1 MTLCYWS
8 QLLFFHVNEVT
19 NLEYNGILPLHKP
32 KGMTSHDC
40 VFRLRKLLKTKK
52 VGHTGT
58 LDPDVTGVLPICIG
72 KATKVAEYMSDYP
85 KEYVGEVTLGS
96 STTTEDSSGEIVVQK
111 SVGTPPTI
119 EQVKKILHYFTG
131 EIDQV
136 PPMYSAVKVKGK
148 KLYEYAR
155 AGIEVERPVRRVYI
169 YEIQL
174 VENEIKSRHDKLSFS
189 FRVKCSKGTYV
200 RTLAVD
206 IGKKLGYPA
215 HMSYLQRIASGPFQL
230 SDCFTFEQ
238 LEDMVDKNEVQ
249 NVLLPIEEAI
259 KHFPS
264 IVVDKETEAK
274 IKNGSVLPQFKLI
287 DEKRFSVY
295 NEDGVCL
302 AIYQPH
308 PTKQGLIKPEKMLS

>member
-1 MTLCYWS
+1 ME
-8 QLLFFHVNEVT
+8 F
-19 NLEYNGILPLHKP
+19 NGILPLHKP

-72 KATKVAEYMSDYP
+72 KGTKVAEYMTDYP
-85 KEYVGEVTLGS
+85 KEYVGEVTLGW
-96 STTTEDSSGEIVVQK
+96 STTTEDSSGEIVEQK
-111 SVGTPPTI
+111 IVDTPPTL
-119 EQVKKILHYFTG
+119 EQVNKILHAFTG

-155 AGIEVERPVRRVYI
+155 AGIEVERPVRRVNI
-169 YEIQL
+169 YELQL
-174 VENEIKSRHDKLSFS
+174 VENEINTSDNTASFS

-206 IGKKLGYPA
+206 IGKALGYPA

-230 SDCFTFEQ
+230 SDCYTFEQ
-238 LEDMVDKNEVQ
+238 LEEMVEKNEIE

-264 IVVDKETEAK
+264 VVVDSQTEAK
-274 IKNGSVLPQFKLI
+274 IKNGSVLPQFKSI
-287 DEKRFSVY
+287 DENRFSVY

-302 AIYQPH
+302 AIYQQH
-308 PTKQGLIKPEKMLS
+308 PTKQGLIKPEKMFS